1 LQAARDAG
9 LDLCEIAG
17 NAKPP
22 VCKLMDFGKYKYEMQ
37 KKQKEARKKQKVI
50 HVKEVKMSPK
60 IKEHD
65 YINKFSHVS
74 RFISDGDKVKVTMI
88 FRGREGAH
96 PEFGQ
101 KILSRLIEE
110 IKTIAQV
117 DRMPKQEGNQLSVVL
132 SPMAT

>member
-1 LQAARDAG
+1 
-9 LDLCEIAG
+9 
-17 NAKPP
+17 
-22 VCKLMDFGKYKYEMQ
+22 MDFGKYKYEMQ

-65 YINKFSHVS
+65 YINKLSHVS

-110 IKTIAQV
+110 IKSIAQV